1 MIVNNWK
8 RVRDSLKVAGMR
20 LQGPRVTIR
29 PMQRTDID
37 AMMRWRPFADPLY
50 QPFDFPRQSR
60 AEHARWFEW
69 RSQDPRRRLYT
80 VENELR
86 QVIGSLTLREIDGQ
100 RSARLGITL
109 GADYVSHGYG
119 SEALRLFLDHFF
131 GEMGFA
137 RMILDVAA
145 TNLRAVRTYRALGFR
160 EIGRHYRPASHS
172 SYRTLRHEPRYR
184 HLRRFFKRQG
194 TFHQVLFYDMA
205 LTREE
210 WLASQG
216 ERHAIRQGQI

>member
-1 MIVNNWK
+1 
-8 RVRDSLKVAGMR
+8 MR

-37 AMMRWRPFADPLY
+37 AMMQWRPFADPLY

-80 VENELR
+80 VEDERR
-86 QVIGSLTLREIDGQ
+86 QIIGSLTLREIDGH
-100 RSARLGITL
+100 RSARLGITI
-109 GADYVSHGYG
+109 GADFVSHGYG
-119 SEALRLFLDHFF
+119 KEALEVFLDYYF

-137 RMILDVAA
+137 KMILDVAA
-145 TNLRAVRTYRALGFR
+145 TNLRAVRTYQSIGFR
-160 EIGRHYRPASHS
+160 QVSQHYRPASHP
-172 SYRTLRHEPRYR
+172 SYRILQQEPPYR
-184 HLRRFFKRQG
+184 HLRRFFRYQG
-194 TFHQVLFYDMA
+194 PIAQVLFYDMA

-210 WLASQG
+210 WRTLSE
-216 ERHAIRQGQI
+216 ERAGP